1 MKRSHT
7 LRGLLALTLMASLAA
22 CGGKNGTYDLGGVIV
37 GTLSFDGLVL
47 ANGAT
52 TLSVPRGSTGYL
64 FPGKLSYGTVFNVTV
79 QTNPANTRC
88 SIVAGNTGSAG
99 TTSTSS
105 GVVRCDLNT
114 VFVGGVIRG
123 LRFSGLELHNG
134 ADIGLPLPS
143 SGTPGADVNFLL
155 PTAVAFGS
163 NYGITIAKQPAQL
176 DAAGNVTARQ
186 VCSIRLDSN
195 NISTGVGTVDATTAP
210 YNPANGGSNA
220 NITSVLID
228 CV

>member
-7 LRGLLALTLMASLAA
+7 LRSLLALTLLASLAA

-37 GTLSFDGLVL
+37 GTLNFDGLVL

-52 TLSVPRGSTGYL
+52 TLAVPRGSSGYL

-79 QTNPANTRC
+79 QTNPVNQRC

-99 TTSTSS
+99 TTSTSA

-114 VFVGGVIRG
+114 VFVGGVIHG
-123 LRFSGLELHNG
+123 LKLPGLELRNG
-134 ADIGLPLPS
+134 ADIVFPNAVN
-143 SGTPGADVNFLL
+143 GTTGADVNFLM

-163 NYGITIAKQPAQL
+163 NYGITIAKQPMLL
-176 DAAGNVTARQ
+176 DAAGNVVSRQ
-186 VCSIRLDSN
+186 VCSIRLDAN
-195 NISTGVGTVDATTAP
+195 NISTGVGTINATTSP

-220 NITSVLID
+220 NITSVIID
-228 CV
+228 C